1 MNYFYEIIRNK
12 VFVSTLEEEE
22 EYKSYQQQNHMKVWG
37 KTRGEFETPGTF
49 EINFFVA
56 IVNGWK
62 LLFISGKSFILY
74 VAGPLMGPLKLPWS
88 FN

>member
-37 KTRGEFETPGTF
+37 KTRGE
-49 EINFFVA
+49 V
-56 IVNGWK
+56 
-62 LLFISGKSFILY
+62 
-74 VAGPLMGPLKLPWS
+74 
-88 FN
+88 